1 MKSTGEVL
9 GVAATLEE
17 ALYKGL
23 IAAGYK
29 MQRGGGVFVTVRDS
43 DKGEIGDIVKKYADM
58 GFTIYATAGTA
69 RVLETYNIDSV
80 VVNKIHEDENNNT
93 LSLIES
99 GKIQYVISTSAKGRI
114 PNRDSVKIR
123 RKTVER
129 NIPCLTSL
137 DTANALAESLR
148 SRYSQ
153 VSTELVDINNMR
165 TEKMKLKFSKMQGAG
180 NDYMYCNNRP
190 GN

>member
-9 GVAATLEE
+9 GIAGTLEE

-29 MQRGGGVFVTVRDS
+29 MKKDGGVFITVRDS
-43 DKGEIGDIVKKYADM
+43 DKAEIGEIAKKYYDL
-58 GFTIYATAGTA
+58 GFKIYATEGTSK
-69 RVLETYNIDSV
+69 VLNKYGIDAV
-80 VVNKIHEDENNNT
+80 GVKKIHESDRNNT
-93 LSLIES
+93 LTLIES
-99 GKIQYVISTSAKGRI
+99 GKVQYVISTSAKGRI
-114 PNRDSVKIR
+114 PSRDSVKIR

-137 DTANALAESLR
+137 DTANALADCLK

-153 VSTELVDINNMR
+153 HSTELVDINNMR
-165 TEKMKLKFSKMQGAG
+165 DSKTKLRFTKMQGITT
-180 NDYMYCNNRP
+180 
-190 GN
+190 